1 MPTCPRC
8 RDEYV
13 DGVDTCPSC
22 GVPTVPDDQPLPP
35 QVDRVLGTFH
45 PLLAA
50 RVQAILDRRGIAYDA
65 LPLEGDRVEV
75 VVDREFRD
83 DLRAE
88 LAVNWQ
94 GLVSSLDADDMYAV
108 LGAGGTQPGWYDAPQ
123 SAWIDREGRLQVEA
137 AGHEED
143 EAEARRVYGPMLV
156 VLGAI
161 LALFGWYAGASE
173 TFVLLGVMMV
183 AVGVF
188 LPR

>member
-13 DGVDTCPSC
+13 DGVDVCPAC
-22 GVPTVPDDQPLPP
+22 GIPTIPDGQPLPP

-45 PLLAA
+45 PLLAE
-50 RVQAILDRRGIAYDA
+50 RIEAILDRRGIAHDV
-65 LPLEGDRVEV
+65 LPLDGDRVEV

-94 GLVSSLDADDMYAV
+94 GLVSSLDPDDMYAV
-108 LGAGGTQPGWYDAPQ
+108 LAAGGEQPGWFDAPR
-123 SAWIDREGRLQVEA
+123 SAWIDREGRLQVEPA
-137 AGHEED
+137 RHEED
-143 EAEARRVYGPMLV
+143 EAEARRVYGPMLLA
-156 VLGAI
+156 LGGI
-161 LALFGWYAGASE
+161 LALFGWYADMSP
-173 TFVLLGVMMV
+173 TFVLVGVTMA
-183 AVGVF
+183 AVGLF